1 MHPIELLHELG
12 HLILV
17 LLLLLLLLRTSR
29 LGTLAVSLALLILL
43 TRDLDMQRL
52 NFVLSEELI
61 RIEGKVL
68 NHLLNQWR
76 NLHAVL
82 RPQEILR

>member
-1 MHPIELLHELG
+1 
-12 HLILV
+12 
-17 LLLLLLLLRTSR
+17 
-29 LGTLAVSLALLILL
+29 
-43 TRDLDMQRL
+43 MQRL